1 MELILDLLNAG
12 WTGLLDYLAA
22 HVLLCLVPAFF
33 IAGYLSGLMPK
44 EVVTRYLGPKT
55 PKYISYPAA
64 AIGGFVLA
72 VCSCTILPLFAGI
85 WKRGAGLG
93 PAITFLFVGPAINI
107 LAISYTGSA
116 IGMDIAIARLI
127 LAITFGIVIGLI
139 MAALFRQEQTN
150 TANAAMF
157 EQTATLRP
165 ALWALF
171 GLLIAVLIAGT
182 LQIGLL
188 KNAVFSVTLPV
199 TLSGGVQDTL
209 DALSLTLQGALLILL
224 LLLIAPVAWKG
235 MSNVLLGF
243 NRWTWIALALVAIT
257 LLLAAPTTD
266 TGSLVIRFTG
276 RFFAEAILL
285 AALAYVVA
293 AKLERDELAHW
304 LWETWRFVR
313 QIFPLL
319 IVGVFFAGML
329 REVTPEEW
337 VKQLAGRNTI
347 WANLIGVTFGVFMY
361 FPTLV
366 EVPVA
371 GAFLDLGMH
380 RGPLLAY
387 LLADPELSLQSVL
400 VTGRILGRKKTI
412 TYVSLV
418 AVFSTTA
425 GYLFGLALAA
435 W

>member
-116 IGMDIAIARLI
+116 IGMDIAIARLA
-127 LAITFGIVIGLI
+127 LAIIFGIVIGLI

-150 TANAAMF
+150 MANAAMF

-182 LQIGLL
+182 LQIDLL
-188 KNAVFSVTLPV
+188 KNALFSVTLPV
-199 TLSGGVQDTL
+199 TLSGRVQDTL
-209 DALSLTLQGALLILL
+209 DTLSLTLQGALLILL
-224 LLLIAPVAWKG
+224 L
-235 MSNVLLGF
+235 
-243 NRWTWIALALVAIT
+243 
-257 LLLAAPTTD
+257 
-266 TGSLVIRFTG
+266 
-276 RFFAEAILL
+276 
-285 AALAYVVA
+285 Y
-293 AKLERDELAHW
+293 
-304 LWETWRFVR
+304 
-313 QIFPLL
+313 
-319 IVGVFFAGML
+319 
-329 REVTPEEW
+329 
-337 VKQLAGRNTI
+337 
-347 WANLIGVTFGVFMY
+347 
-361 FPTLV
+361 
-366 EVPVA
+366 
-371 GAFLDLGMH
+371 
-380 RGPLLAY
+380 
-387 LLADPELSLQSVL
+387 
-400 VTGRILGRKKTI
+400 
-412 TYVSLV
+412 
-418 AVFSTTA
+418 
-425 GYLFGLALAA
+425 
-435 W
+435 